1 MAERVSTLD
10 LISNGRVELGLG
22 EGGSTTE
29 LHPFGRRFRDKR
41 EVWDEAVQALI
52 PMLGDAP
59 EGTEFHGKYF
69 DFPLRNVLPKPRQK
83 PHPPL
88 WVACS
93 QYKTIERA
101 GSLGMGALGFQFL
114 SVEAAVAWVNA
125 YYGAFVHN
133 LDKLADYQTNPNM
146 AMVSALMCST
156 SDEEARRR
164 SDGWSFFQFALV
176 LYNKEGPFAPGSV
189 DLWQKYLEWRENPE
203 GQQVYSDG
211 LIGTPARICEQ
222 LDEFANA
229 HVDQVILLTQAGKNT
244 HEDICESLELFA
256 KEVMP
261 EFHGREAF
269 FDGTRAATVVRPAPT
284 AGRNSRNR
292 RGSQWTSGRRSPRR
306 WHTCR
311 RGSLSWSAVSGS
323 ITPSSMC
330 WRSAVPLR

>member
-1 MAERVSTLD
+1 
-10 LISNGRVELGLG
+10 
-22 EGGSTTE
+22 
-29 LHPFGRRFRDKR
+29 
-41 EVWDEAVQALI
+41 
-52 PMLGDAP
+52 
-59 EGTEFHGKYF
+59 
-69 DFPLRNVLPKPRQK
+69 
-83 PHPPL
+83 
-88 WVACS
+88 
-93 QYKTIERA
+93 
-101 GSLGMGALGFQFL
+101 MGALGFQFL

-125 YYGAFVHN
+125 YYGAYVHN

-189 DLWQKYLEWRENPE
+189 DLWQKYLEWRENPD

-222 LDEFANA
+222 LDEFAKA

-261 EFHGREAF
+261 EFHAREAEQVEWKRKVLAGEIELEQIDTTPF
-269 FDGTRAATVVRPAPT
+269 LGPTTQTPVAPT
-284 AGRNSRNR
+284 
-292 RGSQWTSGRRSPRR
+292 
-306 WHTCR
+306 
-311 RGSLSWSAVSGS
+311 SA
-323 ITPSSMC
+323 
-330 WRSAVPLR
+330 